1 MNGNSNGSR
10 NGFTHSG
17 YHKPSLWQV
26 ALKLSMP
33 GIGIKRWVLLGA
45 LGVSICSV
53 GMAYVARRVFD
64 LTPPEF
70 LPGQIEGYFFMALG
84 VGAMLLGLYGFH
96 RTFGPMFMQSAGISD
111 VANTI
116 YTRRSLSKGPK
127 IVAIGGGTGLSVLLR
142 GLKAYTDNLTA
153 VVTVADDGGSSGRL
167 RRDLDMLP
175 PGDLRNCLVAMSDAE
190 PLMTELFQYRFD
202 RGDGLKGHSFGNLF
216 IVAMT
221 NVTQSFD
228 EALAESSRVLAVHG
242 RVIPSTMDNLRLS
255 VKQANGEM
263 IHGESNVANASGGIE
278 RLMIDPPDAV
288 AHPAAVEA
296 LLAADIIVIGP
307 GSLYTSIL
315 PNLMVKGIADAV
327 RASSANKV
335 YVTNIATERGETDGY
350 SNIDH
355 YEALAKH
362 TFPEIVQHAVVNS
375 RLRDLGPEFYGAPV
389 RYKDRH
395 IRGVRVHAHDLVDA
409 AHPVRHDSEK
419 LARAVMNVYHKGS
432 GLRSLIG
439 MGKY

>member
-1 MNGNSNGSR
+1 MNGSSNGSR
-10 NGFTHSG
+10 DGYASNG
-17 YHKPSLWQV
+17 YRQPSLWQSV
-26 ALKLSMP
+26 MRLIVP
-33 GIGIKRWVLLGA
+33 GVGLKRWLLLGA
-45 LGVSICSV
+45 VGVSVCSV

-70 LPGQIEGYFFMALG
+70 LPGQMEGFFFVIIG
-84 VGAMLLGLYGFH
+84 IVSILLALYGFH
-96 RTFGPMFMQSAGISD
+96 RSVGPLFMQSSSLNH

-116 YTRRSLSKGPK
+116 YTRRSLSKGLK

-153 VVTVADDGGSSGRL
+153 IVTVADDGGSSGRL

-216 IVAMT
+216 IAAMT
-221 NVTQSFD
+221 DVTQSFD

-242 RVIPSTMDNLRLS
+242 RIIPSTMDNLRLS
-255 VKQANGEM
+255 VKQTNGEL
-263 IHGESNVANASGGIE
+263 IHGESNVMDADAGIE
-278 RLMIDPPDAV
+278 RLMIDPPNAE

-296 LLAADIIVIGP
+296 LLEADIIVIGP

-315 PNLMVKGIADAV
+315 PNLMVKGIMDAV
-327 RASSANKV
+327 RESAASKV
-335 YVTNIATERGETDGY
+335 YVTNIATERGETEDY
-350 SNIDH
+350 SVLDH
-355 YEALAKH
+355 YDALTKH
-362 TFPEIVQHAVVNS
+362 TFREIVGHTVVNN

-389 RYKDRH
+389 RYKGQL

-409 AHPVRHDSEK
+409 SHPVRHDSEK
-419 LARAVMNVYHKGS
+419 LARAIMNVYHKGS
-432 GLRSLIG
+432 GLRSLIKLG
-439 MGKY
+439 MN